1 MHLLRPDQCS
11 LSKLFITYLFIYLF
25 LLDRSKQRARL
36 RKRMTSDKAKLKTHL
51 DLYNNLHP
59 DQPKATL
66 SEVLEGKFPW
76 EVTSPGRHY
85 YM

>member
-1 MHLLRPDQCS
+1 
-11 LSKLFITYLFIYLF
+11 
-25 LLDRSKQRARL
+25 
-36 RKRMTSDKAKLKTHL
+36 MTSDKAKHKTHL
-51 DLYNNLHP
+51 DLYNNLHL

-85 YM
+85 YI

>member
-1 MHLLRPDQCS
+1 
-11 LSKLFITYLFIYLF
+11 
-25 LLDRSKQRARL
+25 
-36 RKRMTSDKAKLKTHL
+36 MTSDKAKLKTHL

-76 EVTSPGRHY
+76 EVTFPGRHY
-85 YM
+85 YL